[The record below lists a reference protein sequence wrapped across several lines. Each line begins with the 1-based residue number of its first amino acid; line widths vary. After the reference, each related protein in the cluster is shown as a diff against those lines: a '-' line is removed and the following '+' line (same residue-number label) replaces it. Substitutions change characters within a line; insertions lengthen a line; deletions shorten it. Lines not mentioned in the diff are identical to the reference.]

1 MQIVQSQG
9 KILQKSALHEIPR
22 RWEIKKYYGIFHLGQ
37 LHVTCFDFTDTTRCP
52 QLVPIGTRTTR
63 HFNKGYVCMYV
74 CNPWGHIS
82 QPSDADVS

>member
-9 KILQKSALHEIPR
+9 KILQKSALHEVPR

-37 LHVTCFDFTDTTRCP
+37 LHVTCFD
-52 QLVPIGTRTTR
+52 
-63 HFNKGYVCMYV
+63 
-74 CNPWGHIS
+74 PWGHIS